1 MRYVAARCAWQAEDS
16 ERAHIVHVE
25 SARLLF
31 DQSRGRAEPAADGP
45 SARSA
50 GTRGRYTAR
59 PPPGLPSRGN
69 SERQAAAW
77 RRAEYVYH
85 VAPPETHESPVG
97 AGVVGACVCVCVC
110 RGGPLPPLVRYSA
123 AWSGARANQRASRHG
138 PRAQVLSLDWY
149 SRKMCVRACGA
160 VREKWAEAADP
171 VRARGI
177 SVYFGWRC
185 VKEKVLLTVAWW
197 TRFTHVY
204 AQYMYVSSMS
214 HAFYMNSTASST
226 EQRAGAGFGCSTS
239 TLSPPWRITL

>member
-1 MRYVAARCAWQAEDS
+1 MWRVRGCSSTSPEGEQNPRQTVPARAALARGVGTQPALP
-16 ERAHIVHVE
+16 RAYRAGGI
-25 SARLLF
+25 A
-31 DQSRGRAEPAADGP
+31 RGRLRRGDVP
-45 SARSA
+45 SM
-50 GTRGRYTAR
+50 YTM
-59 PPPGLPSRGN
+59 
-69 SERQAAAW
+69 W
-77 RRAEYVYH
+77 RRRRHTSLLSVPAWSVH
-85 VAPPETHESPVG
+85 
-97 AGVVGACVCVCVC
+97 VCVCVC